1 MISILSSIA
10 STLHKFSLDFRILQ
24 SPPMGELSEPF
35 GKKQVG
41 SSAMPFKRNPI
52 NSEKIDSLARI
63 ETSAYVPAW
72 NNAALTILE
81 RSLDDSADRR
91 IFIPECFLS
100 LDEMLITEIKIVKNM
115 GVHKSAT
122 DRLMNSYGI
131 FSATERVLMEAG
143 KRGANRQ
150 EMHEVIRELSLKAWE
165 KVQKGESNPLRG
177 EMMEEKRILAYLTK
191 EEIDSLLDASSYT
204 GEAAERTERVVQEA
218 ARPR

>member
-63 ETSAYVPAW
+63 VTSAYVPAW

-131 FSATERVLMEAG
+131 FSATERLLMEAV
-143 KRGANRQ
+143 KRGGDRQ
-150 EMHEVIRELSLKAWE
+150 ALHEVIRDESIRCWQD
-165 KVQKGESNPLRG
+165 VQEGRENPLR
-177 EMMEEKRILAYLTK
+177 KRLSENKEILSFLTK
-191 EEIDSLLDASSYT
+191 EEILSYLDASSYI
-204 GEAAERTERVVQEA
+204 GEAVRFTDKVLSRYHQAK
-218 ARPR
+218 